1 MKLFPNQMLFW
12 ESREILWE
20 LTSLEQLLNDY
31 LDLLFKLVTRPW
43 VQESSGIKTE
53 MTVNRGSGT
62 KKDKFSTEAIAL
74 GLSLA

>member
-1 MKLFPNQMLFW
+1 MIIQICSSN
-12 ESREILWE
+12 
-20 LTSLEQLLNDY
+20 LLPDP
-31 LDLLFKLVTRPW
+31 DM

-62 KKDKFSTEAIAL
+62 KKDKFSTDAIAL